1 MNARACNLVLAV
13 SMALALPARA
23 QHAGHAPPAV
33 PASPAPSPSP
43 PPSPSATTDP
53 HAGMDHAAMD
63 HAAMDHAAMGHAPA
77 PALLR
82 DPIPVPTDAD
92 RAAAF
97 PAVHAHHMHGTRP
110 HAYWLLDRLELV
122 DADHGRGMAW
132 EGSAWLGGD
141 VQRLWLR
148 SEGHARAGKLER
160 GDLEVLY
167 GRGVRAWWDV
177 LAGVRHEAGEGPSRT
192 WAAFG
197 VQGMAPYKFEVSA
210 TAYLGQGGRSAARL
224 EAEYDTL
231 LSNRWILQWRAEA
244 DLQGQADPVLR
255 RGAGLSAVEAGL
267 RLRYEVTRQFAPYVG
282 IEHERLFGD
291 TADLHRADG
300 EAARD
305 TRVVAGVRVWF

>member
-1 MNARACNLVLAV
+1 
-13 SMALALPARA
+13 
-23 QHAGHAPPAV
+23 
-33 PASPAPSPSP
+33 
-43 PPSPSATTDP
+43 
-53 HAGMDHAAMD
+53 MDD
-63 HAAMDHAAMGHAPA
+63 GAMDHAAMGHAPA
-77 PALLR
+77 PADGVAPALPR

-122 DADHGRGMAW
+122 EADHGRGMAW